1 MMTTQERTDRLNAV
15 LSAHDLTVN
24 HIEHGSSIDRFVIA
38 LNLDTDVNKV
48 MRSKA
53 AFQIALDDDKLKIFQ
68 DGASL
73 IIEQPIK
80 SDMVLFDDFAEGN
93 NDLYNNL
100 SFPMGKLQN
109 GSCGY
114 YRLDKAPHMLVAGS
128 TGSGKSVFLHNVI
141 CGILSHNPNEVEFF
155 IIDPKRGAEFGR
167 YEKLQNVHL
176 FKDAEAGIE
185 ILEWM
190 TRKMETRYRQMEK
203 MNTNQCPFHRIVI
216 VIDELADLMLTAGK
230 TVERYISRI
239 AAMGRACG
247 IHLVVATQTPRAN
260 IITGLIKANIPV
272 RVGLRVTSKRE
283 SNIIFD
289 VADMGAE
296 TLTNKGELIFFA
308 DGKRFR
314 AQGAFISNDRID
326 QVIELT
332 AQRLATTLPMTSPL
346 AYPYDKQ
353 TVEPEK
359 QPEVKKQKK
368 LFGIFKIA

>member
-1 MMTTQERTDRLNAV
+1 MTTQERTNRLNAV
-15 LSAHDLTVN
+15 LNAHDLMVD
-24 HIEHGSSIDRFVIA
+24 HIEHGSSVDRFVIA
-38 LNLDTDVNKV
+38 LNLNTDVNKV

-176 FKDAEAGIE
+176 FKDAEAGVE

-190 TRKMETRYRQMEK
+190 TRKMETRYHQMEE

-230 TVERYISRI
+230 MVERYISRI

-289 VADMGAE
+289 ISDMGAE
-296 TLTNKGELIFFA
+296 TLTNKGELIFYA
-308 DGKRFR
+308 DGQRHR

-326 QVIELT
+326 KVIELT
-332 AQRLATTLPMTSPL
+332 AQRLATTNPMTSVL

-353 TVEPEK
+353 TAEPEK
-359 QPEVKKQKK
+359 KQEVKKQKK

>member
-1 MMTTQERTDRLNAV
+1 MTTQERTDRLNAV
-15 LSAHDLTVN
+15 LSIHDLMVD
-24 HIEHGSSIDRFVIA
+24 HIEHGSSIDRFIIA
-38 LNLDTDVNKV
+38 LKLDTDVNKV

-176 FKDAEAGIE
+176 FKDAEAGVK

-190 TRKMETRYRQMEK
+190 TRKMETRYHQMEE

-230 TVERYISRI
+230 MVERYISRI

-289 VADMGAE
+289 ISDMGAE
-296 TLTNKGELIFFA
+296 ALTNKGELIFYA
-308 DGKRFR
+308 DGQRYR

-326 QVIELT
+326 KVIELT
-332 AQRLATTLPMTSPL
+332 AQRLATTNPMTSVL

-353 TVEPEK
+353 TTEPEK
-359 QPEVKKQKK
+359 KQEVKKQKK

>member
-1 MMTTQERTDRLNAV
+1 MR
-15 LSAHDLTVN
+15 
-24 HIEHGSSIDRFVIA
+24 
-38 LNLDTDVNKV
+38 NKA
-48 MRSKA
+48 S
-53 AFQIALDDDKLKIFQ
+53 FQIALDDDKLKIFQ

-73 IIEQPIK
+73 IIEQSVK
-80 SDMVLFDDFAEGN
+80 SDTVLFDDFAEGN

-100 SFPMGKLQN
+100 SFPMGKLQD

-176 FKDAEAGIE
+176 FKDAEAGIK

-190 TRKMETRYRQMEK
+190 TRKMETRYHQMEE

-230 TVERYISRI
+230 QVERYISRI

-296 TLTNKGELIFFA
+296 TLTNKGELIFYA

-326 QVIELT
+326 QVIEMT
-332 AQRLATTLPMTSPL
+332 AQRLATTLPMTSCL

-353 TVEPEK
+353 TADPEK
-359 QPEVKKQKK
+359 KQETKKRKGFWK
-368 LFGIFKIA
+368 LFGIA

>member
-1 MMTTQERTDRLNAV
+1 MTTQERTDRLNAV
-15 LSAHDLTVN
+15 LSIHDLMVD
-24 HIEHGSSIDRFVIA
+24 HIEHGSSIDRFIIA
-38 LNLDTDVNKV
+38 LKLDTDVNKV

-176 FKDAEAGIE
+176 FKDAEAGVK

-190 TRKMETRYRQMEK
+190 TRKMETRYHQMEE

-230 TVERYISRI
+230 MVERYISRI

-289 VADMGAE
+289 ISDMGAE
-296 TLTNKGELIFFA
+296 ALTNKGELIFYA
-308 DGKRFR
+308 DGQRYR

-326 QVIELT
+326 KVIELT
-332 AQRLATTLPMTSPL
+332 AQRLATTNPMTSVL

-353 TVEPEK
+353 TAEPEK
-359 QPEVKKQKK
+359 KQEVKKQKK

>member
-15 LSAHDLTVN
+15 LSAHDLTVD

-38 LNLDTDVNKV
+38 LSLNTDVNKV

-80 SDMVLFDDFAEGN
+80 SDMVLFDDFTGCTQQII
-93 NDLYNNL
+93 NNL
-100 SFPMGKLQN
+100 GFPVGKLQD

-114 YRLDKAPHMLVAGS
+114 YGLDKAPHMLVAGS

-176 FKDAEAGIE
+176 FKDADAGIE

-190 TRKMETRYRQMEK
+190 TRKMETRYRQMEE

-216 VIDELADLMLTAGK
+216 VIDELADLMLTAGHK
-230 TVERYISRI
+230 VERYISRI

-308 DGKRFR
+308 DGQRHR

-332 AQRLATTLPMTSPL
+332 AQRLATTNPMTSCL

>member
-1 MMTTQERTDRLNAV
+1 MTANERIARLNAV
-15 LSAHDLTVN
+15 LSAHDLTVD

-38 LNLDTDVNKV
+38 LSLDSDVSKV

-68 DGASL
+68 DGARL

-80 SDMVLFDDFAEGN
+80 SDMVLFDDFTGCTQQ
-93 NDLYNNL
+93 LINNL
-100 SFPMGKLQN
+100 GFPVGKLQN

-114 YRLDKAPHMLVAGS
+114 YGLDKAPHMLVAGS
-128 TGSGKSVFLHNVI
+128 TGSGKSVFLHSVI
-141 CGILSHNPNEVEFF
+141 CGILSHNPNGVEFF

-176 FKDAEAGIE
+176 FKDAEAGVE
-185 ILEWM
+185 VLEWL
-190 TRKMETRYRQMEK
+190 TRDMETRYRTMEK
-203 MNTNQCPFHRIVI
+203 LNTNECPFHRIVI
-216 VIDELADLMLTAGK
+216 VIDELADLMLTVGK
-230 TVERYISRI
+230 QVERYISRI

-247 IHLVVATQTPRAN
+247 MHLVVATQTPRAN

-289 VADMGAE
+289 IADMGSE
-296 TLTNKGELIFFA
+296 TLTNKGELIFYA
-308 DGKRFR
+308 DGQRHR

-326 QVIELT
+326 ECIELT
-332 AQRLATTLPMTSPL
+332 ARRLETTHKMETRLD
-346 AYPYDKQ
+346 YPYDKQ
-353 TVEPEK
+353 TAVEPEQK
-359 QPEVKKQKK
+359 VEQKKQRRF
-368 LFGIFKIA
+368 LGIFKVA